1 VSSRS
6 FASFVGALS
15 IAALLA
21 ACGTSADAPA
31 IRGPETAPTGGAP
44 TSNPTSPGSGRG
56 DARPPQT
63 AQGAERLPSCPAGPL
78 FDHLPLAMDDFRALR
93 PLGFTSVPIHIMPAR
108 FSSFSRSLPGEDR
121 PPAPVYFPG
130 DAWVTSILTT
140 EFPANGATGFQLTF
154 SPCRETKFGFNHI
167 GSLSEKLQK
176 AVDEGQRTNC
186 REFDS
191 GQGSIARTCQIN
203 LLLAVKSG
211 EPVGRS
217 DEFAGVDFVAIDYR
231 VPPAAFANPA
241 HYGGDFFYYVT
252 PVDYFVPEL
261 KKQLESRLRS
271 FDGATARTAPPIAGV
286 YMQDLPGT
294 AQGNWFLPGASPA
307 ATSSSDGH
315 LALVHDYIGADEPL
329 LVVGTGIKGLRAGQ
343 YSFRPRASGST
354 NLDFSAIKADARVY
368 CFEGWKGGTTL
379 GGLPLAVAPGSVIL
393 TMPAA
398 DRLRI
403 EYRPNAA
410 SCDLPGQFTDAASI
424 YER

>member
-1 VSSRS
+1 MSSRS

-140 EFPANGATGFQLTF
+140 EFPATGATGFQLTF
-154 SPCRETKFGFNHI
+154 SPCSETKFGFNHI

-286 YMQDLPGT
+286 YMQDLPGRPRGAGSFPAPARPRPPPAT
-294 AQGNWFLPGASPA
+294 ATSPLSTTTLAPMNPCSWSVPASRVSGQASTRSARGRREARTSTSARSRRTLASTASRAGRAGRHLEDCLWPSRPA
-307 ATSSSDGH
+307 ASSS
-315 LALVHDYIGADEPL
+315 PCP
-329 LVVGTGIKGLRAGQ
+329 
-343 YSFRPRASGST
+343 RPTA
-354 NLDFSAIKADARVY
+354 
-368 CFEGWKGGTTL
+368 
-379 GGLPLAVAPGSVIL
+379 
-393 TMPAA
+393 
-398 DRLRI
+398 
-403 EYRPNAA
+403 
-410 SCDLPGQFTDAASI
+410 
-424 YER
+424 